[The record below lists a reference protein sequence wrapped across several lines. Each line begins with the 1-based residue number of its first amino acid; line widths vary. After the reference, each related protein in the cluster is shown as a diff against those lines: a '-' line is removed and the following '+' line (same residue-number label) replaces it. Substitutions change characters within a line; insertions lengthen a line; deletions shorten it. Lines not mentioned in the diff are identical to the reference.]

1 MIAIIDYGAGNLG
14 SVYKAFRY
22 IGADAVVT
30 NDPAVVERADAL
42 VLPGVG
48 AFGHCMSGLTR
59 VQLTD
64 ATQRYIQSGRPFL
77 GICVGL
83 QMLFDESEEH
93 GFSPGLG
100 VLPGRVVRFRFEG
113 GVRASR
119 RSGVDAQSASAAEHE
134 DEDEIEDDSVAE
146 RLKVPH
152 IGWNEL
158 QFREDSALFRGLR
171 QGERVYF
178 VHSYYPAPLDETVV
192 SAWSEYG
199 GRFCCAVESGN
210 VHATQFH
217 PEKSG
222 AVGLQILRNFATLA
236 S

>member
-14 SVYKAFRY
+14 SVNKAFRF
-22 IGADAVVT
+22 IGADVT
-30 NDPAVVERADAL
+30 VTEDHTVVERADAL

-48 AFGHCMSGLTR
+48 AFGHCMSGLERVRLAESTR
-59 VQLTD
+59 
-64 ATQRYIQSGRPFL
+64 RFIESGRPFL

-83 QMLFDESEEH
+83 QMLFEASEEN
-93 GFSPGLG
+93 GATPGLG
-100 VLPGRVVRFRFEG
+100 ILPGRVVRFRFDG
-113 GVRASR
+113 KT
-119 RSGVDAQSASAAEHE
+119 E
-134 DEDEIEDDSVAE
+134 DEDDAPPAPNPGGASPNAK

-158 QFREDSALFRGLR
+158 EFQPESRLFQGLSQR
-171 QGERVYF
+171 ERVYF
-178 VHSYYPAPLDETVV
+178 VHSYYPEPKDEGVI
-192 SAWSEYG
+192 SARSDYG

-222 AVGLQILRNFATLA
+222 AVGLQILRNFVTLA